1 MDDTELV
8 NSENNILEDIH
19 VIINQLENG
28 DYPSSNN
35 TSVREVVQKV
45 SEFSNFLNG
54 KGRLALLHA
63 NASES
68 QELVPLML
76 SLKKCIKSTLLE
88 IGQSQI
94 KKIRNYVCPKCGEI
108 IKIPP
113 YVDNWTYIQDH
124 EHFEELYVNFLEGS
138 MTVSTAM
145 EIESRASTSGEYLDE
160 SDLLDNEHT
169 DSGIDYEEGIHETL
183 SADEEE
189 PLGSNTFR
197 FNFKPQYD
205 PVIESTLYP
214 DSFKSLKKFDSCQY
228 MCIQKVNSYR
238 AFCLLCCCDL
248 VAKNA
253 AKRISVKHCVN
264 HVLGQRHT
272 KACIDEL
279 CSGALEN
286 YHQLFWNLELPYQAH
301 QVYFTPKT
309 ATSLECRLCCATVQH
324 KNLIEHVQGK
334 MHKNI
339 ILDLFNSKKL
349 SEYYLLEHHLS
360 MYGINTEKLKPK
372 DSAKET
378 PEKKPRERR
387 QKSRSTSRNEDV
399 VEVEHVIVR
408 AFPYAPTNTSTDLIP
423 NRYAAHIKFFKDRGT
438 YFGCDACKFNVK
450 KNRVDLKNHIL
461 SERHQKSSQIKTPA
475 YKYLCEPCQHI
486 LKDENDWD
494 KHFSSGNQHRHSKQP
509 QSRMDKFAE
518 YECTTCHHVIFG
530 DEIST
535 TRHKTK
541 AGGGK
546 REKPS
551 EPKLTDEIKNLFKN
565 TEDIEEE
572 CERLMA
578 NNTLMSI
585 QKTKDCTKRIEE
597 VLATVLDQCKAYPFG
612 SRESGLGNDKSDL
625 DLYIDVGGMYYGDK
639 NQDALFQAHIVK
651 QVESILSKYRTEFSR
666 IITVPGARTP
676 IVKVHHIS
684 TGIDCDLSFRH
695 GLSVENTKFL
705 KKCLEIQPITQPLI
719 LILKK
724 WLQFT
729 QMSEHITTYA
739 LATLVIFYLQVN
751 GYLLSV
757 KQLNELNP
765 APAPVISGWKTIQY
779 TAPLE
784 IMKSQVI
791 QYSGSVVPLL
801 KGFFKYY
808 ASFNYFDDTV
818 CPLLG
823 YTIQRKLFED
833 PRKLPPEMKSY
844 VKQLRGDE
852 PEQFRY
858 LSPFRIQDPFDLS
871 HNLTKACQGV
881 SLSAFKK
888 YCNLTY
894 EYLCKIE

>member
-1 MDDTELV
+1 MDDKDLL
-8 NSENNILEDIH
+8 NSENISEDTH
-19 VIINQLENG
+19 VLNHLENG
-28 DYPSSNN
+28 AYLSSNN
-35 TSVREVVQKV
+35 IPVSEVVEKV
-45 SEFSNFLNG
+45 SEFSNFLNS
-54 KGRLALLHA
+54 KGRLSLLHA
-63 NASES
+63 NPAES

-76 SLKKCIKSTLLE
+76 SVKKNIKSALSE

-94 KKIRNYVCPKCGEI
+94 KKIRSYVCPKCDET
-108 IKIPP
+108 IKVPP
-113 YVDNWTYIQDH
+113 YVDNWTYFQDH
-124 EHFEELYVNFLEGS
+124 EHFEELYVSFLEGS
-138 MTVSTAM
+138 LTISTAM
-145 EIESRASTSGEYLDE
+145 EIEPRASTSGEYLEE

-169 DSGIDYEEGIHETL
+169 DSGIDYEEGIRETL
-183 SADEEE
+183 SEDEEE

-205 PVIESTLYP
+205 PVVESTLYP

-228 MCIQKVNSYR
+228 LCIQKVNSYR

-248 VAKNA
+248 VTKNA
-253 AKRISVKHCVN
+253 AKRISVKHCIN

-272 KACIDEL
+272 KACSDEL
-279 CSGALEN
+279 CAGSLEK
-286 YHQLFWNLELPYQAH
+286 YHQLFYNLELPYQAH

-309 ATSLECRLCCATVQH
+309 LGSLECRLCCTTVQH
-324 KNLIEHVQGK
+324 KNLIEHVQGR

-339 ILDLFNSKKL
+339 ILDLFKSQKL
-349 SEYYLLEHHLS
+349 SEYYLMEHHLS
-360 MYGINTEKLKPK
+360 MYGINTDKLKPK
-372 DSAKET
+372 DSPAKDN

-387 QKSRSTSRNEDV
+387 EKSKSTSGNEAAA
-399 VEVEHVIVR
+399 EVEHMFVR
-408 AFPYAPTNTSTDLIP
+408 TFPFPPTGTPADFIP
-423 NRYAAHIKFFKDRGT
+423 NRYAEHIKYFKDKDT
-438 YFGCDACKFNVK
+438 HFGCEACNVYIK
-450 KNRVDLKNHIL
+450 MDRADVKNHIL
-461 SERHQKSSQIKTPA
+461 SERHQKSSQIKTPK
-475 YKYLCEPCQHI
+475 YKYLCEPCSVH
-486 LKDENDWD
+486 LRDENDWD
-494 KHFSSGNQHRHSKQP
+494 KHFKKPEQRHSKQP
-509 QSRMDKFAE
+509 QSRLDKFAE
-518 YECTTCHHVIFG
+518 YECTTCKYVIFG

-535 TRHKTK
+535 TRHKVK
-541 AGGGK
+541 AGGK

-551 EPKLTDEIKNLFKN
+551 EPKLTDEIKNLFKS

-578 NNTLMSI
+578 NNALMSL

-597 VLATVLDQCKAYPFG
+597 VLLTVLAECKAYPFG

-625 DLYIDVGGMYYGDK
+625 DLYIDVGGMYYGAK

-651 QVESILSKYRTEFSR
+651 QVESILSKHRTEFSR
-666 IITVPGARTP
+666 IVTVPGARTP

-705 KKCLEIQPITQPLI
+705 KKCLEIQPITQPFI

-729 QMSEHITTYA
+729 QMSEHVTTYA
-739 LATLVIFYLQVN
+739 LAMLVIFYLQVN

-757 KQLNELNP
+757 EKLNALNP
-765 APAPVISGWKTIQY
+765 LPAPVISGWKTIKY
-779 TAPLE
+779 TASLE
-784 IMKSQVI
+784 LLKSKVT

-808 ASFNYFDDTV
+808 ASFNYFDDAV

-823 YTIQRKLFED
+823 HTIQRKLFQD
-833 PRKLPPEMKSY
+833 PRRLPPEMKSY
-844 VKQLRGDE
+844 VKQLREKE

-858 LSPFRIQDPFDLS
+858 LSPFCIQDPFDLS

-881 SLSAFKK
+881 SLTVFKK
-888 YCNLTY
+888 YCTLTH
-894 EYLCKIE
+894 EYLSKLE